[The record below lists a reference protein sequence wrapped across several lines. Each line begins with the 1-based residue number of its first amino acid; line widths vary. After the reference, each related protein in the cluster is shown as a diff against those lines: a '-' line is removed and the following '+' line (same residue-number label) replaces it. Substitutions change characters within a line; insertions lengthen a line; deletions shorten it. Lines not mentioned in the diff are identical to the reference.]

1 MTRLALAAVVG
12 LSLILAAC
20 GDKAPKTAQAPAA
33 AGGELNLY
41 TARHYDAD
49 LKIYEAFTRKTGI
62 KINRIELNPSQLIE
76 RMKAEGAGSPADV
89 ILMADAGA
97 LWRAQEAGLLQ
108 PVQSAVLQQRIP
120 EQLREPEGRWFGFA
134 RRARV
139 IAYDSAK
146 VKPEEVA
153 SYEALAAP
161 RFKGKVCARASDN
174 IYNLSTLAAFIEHWG
189 LDRAFNWAR
198 GIVANMARKPQGGDT
213 DQIKAIGAGACEVAL
228 SNSYYYLRL
237 VASDKPEDQAL
248 VSRVKIVFPE
258 QDGLGTL
265 VNISGGGVAANAPNK
280 ANAILFL
287 EFLATDEVQSLFA
300 SANNEYPAVIGVA
313 PPPTVA
319 AYSQFKADPLPVSVY
334 GKRQAEAQAT
344 FDRAGWP

>member
-1 MTRLALAAVVG
+1 MSRLALAAAIG
-12 LSLILAAC
+12 LSLLAAAC
-20 GDKAPKTAQAPAA
+20 GETDKKAA
-33 AGGELNLY
+33 ETPVQGGELNLY

-49 LKIYEAFTRKTGI
+49 EKIYEAFTRKTGI

-97 LWRAQEAGLLQ
+97 LWRAQDAGLLQ
-108 PVQSAVLQQRIP
+108 PVSSPTLEQRIP
-120 EQLREPEGRWFGFA
+120 AELREPEGRWFGFA

-139 IAYDSAK
+139 IAYDAAK

-153 SYEALAAP
+153 SYEALATP

-174 IYNLSTLAAFIEHWG
+174 IYNLSTLAALIEHWG
-189 LDRAFNWAR
+189 LDRAFNWAK
-198 GIVANMARKPQGGDT
+198 GVVANMARKPQGGDT

-237 VASDKPEDQAL
+237 VNSEKPEDQAL
-248 VSRVKIVFPE
+248 VGKVKIVFPE
-258 QDGLGTL
+258 QAGRGTL

-287 EFLATDEVQSLFA
+287 EFLATDEVQGLFA
-300 SANNEYPAVIGVA
+300 SANNEYPAVVGVA
-313 PPPTVA
+313 PPASVA
-319 AYSQFKADPLPVSVY
+319 AYSQFRADPLPVSVY